1 MADNEKI
8 DDIDK
13 FTDTEKKKKDISG
26 DTKKKKTAYVEVE
39 PTIDEAVGGT
49 VVISFGRMNPVTVG
63 HEKLVNKVIAT
74 AIKAKGTPA
83 VYLSHSEDKNKNP
96 LSYED
101 KIHYA
106 TKAFGSVIKK
116 SNAKTIIEVA
126 KSLQK
131 FDNLIVVVGS
141 DRLKEFDTLLN
152 KYNGKDYKFK
162 TIQAVSAGGRDPDSD
177 GVKGMSASKMRELAA
192 NEDLAGFTKGLPKK
206 LKSSASD
213 MMDDVRRGMKMAEE
227 KDELVEVLNRAQRR
241 KRALAMRKARVK
253 IKLGQDRARRKK
265 ASTDVLKK
273 RAKKRALGVLK
284 QKFAKHKRYAD
295 LEPGEKERIEKKIA
309 RVDKSRIEKIAKRML
324 IQVKKDE
331 RERFSNMATDNPVTP
346 KRESVTENR
355 RMQLINK
362 IKNSGVVK
370 SGSMSKDSGKNQ
382 DKDIGH
388 MKGAQPAAYYAKDAD
403 GDKMSVSTKKARAAH
418 FKAKKSGPAPGDANA
433 KTKESKHT
441 KKARAMGFTNESTDL
456 NEMWGQRVSKRP
468 HMLMDKNNKVKF
480 DKRFKMFKPKQ
491 IQEANEFNIEDIVDL
506 MESTESYIT
515 EKASKSIADKAK
527 KSGMPKGVLQQ
538 VYNRGVA
545 AWKTGHRPGTTPE
558 QWGHARVNS
567 FITKSS
573 GTWGKADKDLA
584 AKVRKEETDMNELD
598 RSTLSSYIKK
608 AVHDVA
614 DNKKAEQRV
623 KGAVRAKIKINK
635 KDSEAVYG
643 KAEDY
648 DPYAKSA
655 KREIQKSRANAKVS
669 AARNAAL
676 NITRKT
682 KSQYQMSK
690 ESVNDRFEAFISL
703 SEAATPQMKKAAAS
717 IEAYAKKHGGIDK
730 ADFMKAA
737 KMLSSGNAGIKFVK
751 FVDDLD
757 TDPREWLI
765 TNLAKTM
772 GKQTVEKMFKVK
784 IREEVEESFLDEDIT
799 HQTVKPPSHT
809 KKYSGKDSRDTN
821 SIGGGGNKRHTVT
834 SSQADAHDKT
844 AAHHNEVADAHTKA
858 KEKSSS
864 PTLQRLHHQASV
876 HHKKAAEAH
885 FNASHSSS
893 GADKDGSIQKK
904 AKDLHMAYHLTM
916 HANKM
921 SQEVRNKGSKAKRM
935 NEEVELDEVRRGAST
950 MNRLK
955 DIQNKSNAMAAKP
968 KNTKA
973 ERERRLAQNMKK
985 LKDMRKSDK
994 SWGKSSAFDYHE
1006 EVELDETLS
1015 PSEKKLVNQM
1025 YDKKGNLT
1033 AIGKKVMNH
1042 GKKPGDKG
1050 YVENTNESVELDE
1063 KVNAKAIQKA
1073 VDDGKS
1079 MDVIMTMFANKR
1091 TTNTDEIRKVV
1102 KDYMWK
1108 KRMKKEEASCGGG
1121 AGEEGTDKLV
1131 KKYKKDT
1138 PKG

>member
-13 FTDTEKKKKDISG
+13 FTDTEKKKKEISG

-39 PTIDEAVGGT
+39 PMIDEAVGGT
-49 VVISFGRMNPVTVG
+49 VVISFGRMNPITVG
-63 HEKLVNKVIAT
+63 HEKLVNRVIAT

-192 NEDLAGFTKGLPKK
+192 NKDLAGFTKGLPKK

-515 EKASKSIADKAK
+515 EKAGKSIADKAK

-608 AVHDVA
+608 ATHDVA

-690 ESVNDRFEAFISL
+690 ESVNDRFKAFISL

-737 KMLSSGNAGIKFVK
+737 KMLSSGNAGTNFVK

-784 IREEVEESFLDEDIT
+784 IREEVELDEDRRMELRHQSMMFT
-799 HQTVKPPSHT
+799 HAMKQAEF
-809 KKYSGKDSRDTN
+809 KKKDPRLAKQHDVAGK
-821 SIGGGGNKRHTVT
+821 
-834 SSQADAHDKT
+834 
-844 AAHHNEVADAHTKA
+844 
-858 KEKSSS
+858 
-864 PTLQRLHHQASV
+864 LHA
-876 HHKKAAEAH
+876 KAADMHVDNHPDAKK
-885 FNASHSSS
+885 HS
-893 GADKDGSIQKK
+893 DK
-904 AKDLHMAYHLTM
+904 
-916 HANKM
+916 ANKA
-921 SQEVRNKGSKAKRM
+921 SKLLG
-935 NEEVELDEVRRGAST
+935 EEA
-950 MNRLK
+950 
-955 DIQNKSNAMAAKP
+955 
-968 KNTKA
+968 
-973 ERERRLAQNMKK
+973 
-985 LKDMRKSDK
+985 
-994 SWGKSSAFDYHE
+994 
-1006 EVELDETLS
+1006 ELDETLS

-1050 YVENTNESVELDE
+1050 FVESLDD
-1063 KVNAKAIQKA
+1063 K
-1073 VDDGKS
+1073 
-1079 MDVIMTMFANKR
+1079 F
-1091 TTNTDEIRKVV
+1091 
-1102 KDYMWK
+1102 
-1108 KRMKKEEASCGGG
+1108 EASCGGG

-1138 PKG
+1138 PKNESIPPEVVGAALAAPMVAQGAKHAIKGAVKAVKGAVKARRAVKNAGQRIADKVMK

>member
-13 FTDTEKKKKDISG
+13 FTDTEKKKKQISG
-26 DTKKKKTAYVEVE
+26 DTKKKKTAYVEIK

-63 HEKLVNKVIAT
+63 HEKLVNKVIST
-74 AIKAKGTPA
+74 AVKAKGTPA
-83 VYLSHSEDKNKNP
+83 VYLSHSEDKSKNP

-162 TIQAVSAGGRDPDSD
+162 TIQAVSAGGRDPDSE

-227 KDELVEVLNRAQRR
+227 KDELYEVLNRAQRR

-355 RMQLINK
+355 RMQLVNK

-456 NEMWGQRVSKRP
+456 NEMFNEMWGQRISKKP

-480 DKRFKMFKPKQ
+480 DKRFKMYKPK
-491 IQEANEFNIEDIVDL
+491 IQEANEFDIEAVVDL

-567 FITKSS
+567 FITKSK

-584 AKVRKEETDMNELD
+584 AKVRKESLD
-598 RSTLSSYIKK
+598 
-608 AVHDVA
+608 
-614 DNKKAEQRV
+614 
-623 KGAVRAKIKINK
+623 
-635 KDSEAVYG
+635 
-643 KAEDY
+643 
-648 DPYAKSA
+648 
-655 KREIQKSRANAKVS
+655 
-669 AARNAAL
+669 
-676 NITRKT
+676 
-682 KSQYQMSK
+682 
-690 ESVNDRFEAFISL
+690 
-703 SEAATPQMKKAAAS
+703 
-717 IEAYAKKHGGIDK
+717 
-730 ADFMKAA
+730 
-737 KMLSSGNAGIKFVK
+737 
-751 FVDDLD
+751 
-757 TDPREWLI
+757 
-765 TNLAKTM
+765 
-772 GKQTVEKMFKVK
+772 
-784 IREEVEESFLDEDIT
+784 ESFDHTDHEDNAFA
-799 HQTVKPPSHT
+799 H
-809 KKYSGKDSRDTN
+809 G
-821 SIGGGGNKRHTVT
+821 
-834 SSQADAHDKT
+834 QAYEHHKEHGHHDL
-844 AAHHNEVADAHTKA
+844 AAHHLKASDHHEKALKHYSDGNKQKGAEHARKAMSHASKAYEASLDKRGEHHQVSADAFM
-858 KEKSSS
+858 SSM
-864 PTLQRLHHQASV
+864 R
-876 HHKKAAEAH
+876 
-885 FNASHSSS
+885 
-893 GADKDGSIQKK
+893 
-904 AKDLHMAYHLTM
+904 TM
-916 HANKM
+916 SKTPV
-921 SQEVRNKGSKAKRM
+921 SKVRK
-935 NEEVELDEVRRGAST
+935 EEVQLG
-950 MNRLK
+950 
-955 DIQNKSNAMAAKP
+955 
-968 KNTKA
+968 
-973 ERERRLAQNMKK
+973 
-985 LKDMRKSDK
+985 
-994 SWGKSSAFDYHE
+994 
-1006 EVELDETLS
+1006 
-1015 PSEKKLVNQM
+1015 EKKTF
-1025 YDKKGNLT
+1025 K
-1033 AIGKKVMNH
+1033 
-1042 GKKPGDKG
+1042 
-1050 YVENTNESVELDE
+1050 ELR
-1063 KVNAKAIQKA
+1063 
-1073 VDDGKS
+1073 GG
-1079 MDVIMTMFANKR
+1079 FA
-1091 TTNTDEIRKVV
+1091 
-1102 KDYMWK
+1102 
-1108 KRMKKEEASCGGG
+1108 MKEAGCGGG

-1138 PKG
+1138 PKS